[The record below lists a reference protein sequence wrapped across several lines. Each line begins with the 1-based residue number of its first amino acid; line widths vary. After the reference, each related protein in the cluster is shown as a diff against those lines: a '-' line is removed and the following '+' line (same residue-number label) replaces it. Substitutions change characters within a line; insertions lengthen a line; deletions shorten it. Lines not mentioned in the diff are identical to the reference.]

1 MHLAAVVLLGLA
13 GCLFC
18 VAALVYWRRMASNAE
33 GQDKVSMIIVGV
45 AMSAL
50 SVSLL
55 LSIIEQHER
64 EFTYAVLSTWA
75 AVGAM
80 LFIKRF
86 LAMPSRSL
94 LIAPIGAVAIMVA
107 VVSLMDP
114 QAAATTAKESLPF
127 VTLVHIIFMVLYL
140 VAALV
145 AGAAAISYFI
155 ADRQLRSAT
164 ERAFK
169 LPSLPSLRRMT
180 FMGLVVC
187 CAVLCA
193 GLATGAAATTYVEAF
208 NYVHP
213 LVLISIIDVLVLLVL
228 LFIEV
233 TRGLGQKVL
242 SIMAILILISAVCL
256 VVSLNLQSP
265 YA

>member
-18 VAALVYWRRMASNAE
+18 LAALVYWRRMASNVD
-33 GQDKVSMIIVGV
+33 GQDQVSMAIVGI

-50 SVSLL
+50 SASLII
-55 LSIIEQHER
+55 SIIEQHER

-75 AVGAM
+75 AVGAL

-94 LIAPIGAVAIMVA
+94 LIAPIGAVAIMLA
-107 VVSLMDP
+107 VVSLMGTP
-114 QAAATTAKESLPF
+114 SAVVAKESLPF

-145 AGAAAISYFI
+145 AGAGAIAYFI

-213 LVLISIIDVLVLLVL
+213 IVIISILDVLVLLVL
-228 LFIEV
+228 LFLEV
-233 TRGLGQKVL
+233 TRGLGQKTL
-242 SIMAILILISAVCL
+242 SIVAIVILLSAMCL

>member
-1 MHLAAVVLLGLA
+1 MHFAAVILLGVA

-18 VAALVYWRRMASNAE
+18 VAAFVYWRRLTSSADGKDA
-33 GQDKVSMIIVGV
+33 VSMTIVGI
-45 AMSAL
+45 AMTAL
-50 SVSLL
+50 SAALI
-55 LSIIEQHER
+55 LSMIDQSER

-86 LAMPSRSL
+86 LSMPSRSL
-94 LIAPIGAVAIMVA
+94 LMVPMGAMALMIA
-107 VVSLMDP
+107 VVSVMDP
-114 QAAATTAKESLPF
+114 PAAESAAKEALPF
-127 VTLVHIIFMVLYL
+127 VTLIHIIFMSLFL

-145 AGAAAISYFI
+145 AGAASMAYFI

-169 LPSLPSLRRMT
+169 LPSLPSLRSMT
-180 FMGLVVC
+180 FVSLVIA

-208 NYVHP
+208 NYAHP
-213 LVLISIIDVLVLLVL
+213 IVIISIVDVIILLIL
-228 LFIEV
+228 LFLEV
-233 TRGLGQKVL
+233 TRGLGQRTL
-242 SIMAILILISAVCL
+242 SIMAIIILLSAICS